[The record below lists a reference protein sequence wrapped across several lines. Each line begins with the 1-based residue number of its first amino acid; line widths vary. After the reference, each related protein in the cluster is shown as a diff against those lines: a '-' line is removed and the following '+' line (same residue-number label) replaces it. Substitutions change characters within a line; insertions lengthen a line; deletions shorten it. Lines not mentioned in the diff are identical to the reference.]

1 MKSSKAEIKMMI
13 MKKNIIHATLVAAMM
28 VFFASCSKNEV
39 IAPDDVRE
47 DGISFSAS
55 GADTRALINRA
66 DLLTDS
72 SEVKVHDDLFGF
84 TGKLDGVQKNAE
96 DVTAYIDDA
105 IVYGNGG
112 WSYKT
117 ADAYYPWTKTG
128 THKFFGW
135 LTYDAKSGL
144 NMTDLLSSEPVLS
157 GDTLAVPSVSMTPS
171 QKQFDFLY
179 SGSIYRDA
187 SKSSDRGAVTLQ
199 LKHLF
204 TAVGFKFINRS
215 SSDQIQVKSVVFKMP
230 HTASAKVIFNDSDPN
245 PDINRGTDA
254 EDYFTATY
262 STTPIVLDNATAVA
276 SDATKHSQYN
286 PLEGTYTDDNEFFLL
301 WPAKAREIAP
311 TNSDGTQTNELVE
324 IVYSINGG
332 DDITAKL
339 NFSSIDLTPGSK
351 HLLNFQFINK
361 QVLLGV
367 RSIPWDYVEGNI
379 SFYDAAVSGRA
390 INLANVTQSE
400 DNPSYKIIDK
410 ATPATGT
417 FNVMTPVGGRLTVG
431 TSGDTEYFK
440 VSLDH
445 NDINS
450 SNTQFTVTIAP
461 VTTIGGSGTK
471 RIQLHFTVE
480 APNGRSISADSVID
494 PDKYQYVFEL

>member
-1 MKSSKAEIKMMI
+1 MQPSKAEIKMMI
-13 MKKNIIHATLVAAMM
+13 MKKNIIHATLAAAMM
-28 VFFASCSKNEV
+28 ILVASCSKNEV
-39 IAPDDVRE
+39 IAPDDVRR

-66 DLLTDS
+66 DLLTNGS
-72 SEVKVHDDLFGF
+72 KVKVHDDLFGF
-84 TGKLDGVQKNAE
+84 TGKLDGVQKNAG

-112 WSYKT
+112 WSYES

-135 LTYDAKSGL
+135 LTYDAKSNL
-144 NMTDLLSSEPVLS
+144 NLTDLVPSAPELK
-157 GDTLAVPSVSMTPS
+157 GDTLKVPSVSMTPDKS
-171 QKQFDFLY
+171 QFDFLY
-179 SGSIYRDA
+179 SESIFRDA
-187 SKSSDRGAVTLQ
+187 AKDDRGAINLH

-204 TAVGFKFINRS
+204 TAVGFKFVNRS
-215 SSDQIQVKSVVFKMP
+215 SSDQISIKSVVFKMP
-230 HTASAKVIFNDSDPN
+230 HTASARLLFLASNPDPEIKRENDS
-245 PDINRGTDA
+245 
-254 EDYFTATY
+254 EDYFTAKY
-262 STTPIVLDNATAVA
+262 STPIVLDNAAAVSA
-276 SDATKHSQYN
+276 DPTRHSQYN
-286 PLEGTYTDDNEFFLL
+286 PVEKTYADDNEFFLL
-301 WPAKAREIAP
+301 WPASASEIAP
-311 TNSDGTQTNELVE
+311 QNPDGEQTNELVE

-332 DDITAKL
+332 DDVTAKL
-339 NFSSIDLTPGSK
+339 NFSSINLLPGAK
-351 HLLNFQFINK
+351 HLFNFQFINK

-379 SFYDAAVSGRA
+379 SFYDAAVSGSA

>member
-1 MKSSKAEIKMMI
+1 MDI
-13 MKKNIIHATLVAAMM
+13 MKKNILHTLVSFALIVLA
-28 VFFASCSKNEV
+28 ASCSKNEV
-39 IAPDDVRE
+39 ITPDVDNE

-55 GADTRALINRA
+55 GADTRGLINRT
-66 DLLTDS
+66 DLLTEGS
-72 SEVKVHDDLFGF
+72 KVKVHDDLSGF
-84 TGKLDGVQKNAE
+84 TGKLDGVQKKAD

-105 IVYGNGG
+105 IVYGSSSG
-112 WSYKT
+112 WSYET

-128 THKFFGW
+128 EHKFYGW

-262 STTPIVLDNATAVA
+262 STPIVLDNATAVA

-301 WPAKAREIAP
+301 WPAKASEIAP
-311 TNSDGTQTNELVE
+311 QNPDGTQTNELVE

-332 DDITAKL
+332 EDVTAHM
-339 NFSSIDLTPGSK
+339 NFTSFDLIPGRK
-351 HLLNFQFINK
+351 HLFNFQFINK
-361 QVLLGV
+361 QVILAV
-367 RSIPWDYVEGNI
+367 SPIPWEYIEGNI
-379 SFYDAAVSGRA
+379 SFYDASVSGTKLDV
-390 INLANVTQSE
+390 INYTPTAEGNV
-400 DNPSYKIIDK
+400 IIDK

-480 APNGRSISADSVID
+480 APNGRSISADSIID

>member
-1 MKSSKAEIKMMI
+1 MDI
-13 MKKNIIHATLVAAMM
+13 MKKNILHTLVSFALIVLA
-28 VFFASCSKNEV
+28 ASCSKNEV
-39 IAPDDVRE
+39 ITPDVDNE

-55 GADTRALINRA
+55 GADTRGLINRT
-66 DLLTDS
+66 DLLTEGS
-72 SEVKVHDDLFGF
+72 KVKVHDDLSGF
-84 TGKLDGVQKNAE
+84 TGKLDGVQKKAD

-112 WSYKT
+112 WSYENT
-117 ADAYYPWTKTG
+117 DAYYPWTKTG

-135 LTYDAKSGL
+135 LTYDAKSNL
-144 NMTDLLSSEPVLS
+144 NLTDLPFAPELK
-157 GDTLAVPSVSMTPS
+157 GDTLKVPSVSMTHDKS
-171 QKQFDFLY
+171 QFDFLY
-179 SGSIYRDA
+179 SGSIFRDA
-187 SKSSDRGAVTLQ
+187 AKDDRGAINLH
-199 LKHLF
+199 LKQLF
-204 TAVGFKFINRS
+204 TAVGFKFVNRS
-215 SSDQIQVKSVVFKMP
+215 SSDQISIKSVVFKMP

-262 STTPIVLDNATAVA
+262 STPIVLDNATAVA

-311 TNSDGTQTNELVE
+311 TNSDGTQTNELVK

>member
-1 MKSSKAEIKMMI
+1 MQPSKAEIKMMI
-13 MKKNIIHATLVAAMM
+13 MKKNIIHATLAAAMM
-28 VFFASCSKNEV
+28 ILVASCSKNEV
-39 IAPDDVRE
+39 IAPDDVRR

-66 DLLTDS
+66 DLLTDGS
-72 SEVKVHDDLFGF
+72 KVKVHDDLFGF
-84 TGKLDGVQKNAE
+84 TGKLDGVQKNAG

-112 WSYKT
+112 WSYEST
-117 ADAYYPWTKTG
+117 DAYYPWTKTG

-135 LTYDAKSGL
+135 LTYDAKSNL
-144 NMTDLLSSEPVLS
+144 NLTALVPSAPELK
-157 GDTLAVPSVSMTPS
+157 GDTLKVPSVSMTPDKS
-171 QKQFDFLY
+171 QFDFLY
-179 SGSIYRDA
+179 SESIFRDA
-187 SKSSDRGAVTLQ
+187 AKDDRGAINLH

-204 TAVGFKFINRS
+204 TAVGFKFVNRS
-215 SSDQIQVKSVVFKMP
+215 SSDQISIKSVVFKMP
-230 HTASAKVIFNDSDPN
+230 HTASADILFLDSNPN
-245 PDINRGTDA
+245 PDINRESDA
-254 EDYFTATY
+254 ENYFSATY
-262 STTPIVLDNATAVA
+262 SAPIVIYNATAVSA
-276 SDATKHSQYN
+276 DPANKHSQYN
-286 PLEGTYTDDNEFFLL
+286 PVEKTYTDDNEFFML
-301 WPAKAREIAP
+301 WPASASEIAP
-311 TNSDGTQTNELVE
+311 QNPDGEQTNELVE

-332 DDITAKL
+332 DDVTAKL
-339 NFSSIDLTPGSK
+339 NFSSINLLPGTK
-351 HLLNFQFINK
+351 HLFNFQFINK

-367 RSIPWDYVEGNI
+367 RSIPWDYVEANI
-379 SFYDAAVSGRA
+379 SFYDAAVSGSA

-480 APNGRSISADSVID
+480 APNGRSISADSIID

>member
-1 MKSSKAEIKMMI
+1 MNQSKVEIKMMI
-13 MKKNIIHATLVAAMM
+13 MKKNIINSTLVAAMM

-39 IAPDDVRE
+39 IAPYDVRE

-66 DLLTDS
+66 DLLTEG

-112 WSYKT
+112 WSYET
-117 ADAYYPWTKTG
+117 ADAYYPWTRNG

-135 LTYDAKSGL
+135 LTYDAKSDL
-144 NMTDLLSSEPVLS
+144 SLTDLIPSAPELK
-157 GDTLAVPSVSMTPS
+157 GDTLKLPSVSMTPD
-171 QKQFDFLY
+171 KPQFDLLY
-179 SGSIYRDA
+179 SGSIFRDA
-187 SKSSDRGAVTLQ
+187 ARDERGSINLH

-204 TAVGFKFINRS
+204 TAVGFKFLNMS
-215 SSDQIQVKSVVFKMP
+215 SSDQISIKKVVFKMP
-230 HTASAKVIFNDSDPN
+230 HTASADILFLDSDPN
-245 PDINRGTDA
+245 PDINRETDA
-254 EDYFTATY
+254 EDYFYATY
-262 STTPIVLDNATAVA
+262 STPIVLDNVAAVSA
-276 SDATKHSQYN
+276 DPTKHSQYN
-286 PLEGTYTDDNEFFLL
+286 PVEETYTYDNEFFLL
-301 WPAKAREIAP
+301 WPVHADKIAP
-311 TNSDGTQTNELVE
+311 ENPDGEQTNELVE

-332 DDITAKL
+332 EDVTANL
-339 NFSSIDLTPGSK
+339 NFSSINLLPGAK
-351 HLLNFQFINK
+351 HLFNFQFINK
-361 QVLLGV
+361 QVVLGV
-367 RSIPWDYVEGNI
+367 KSIPWDYIEGSV
-379 SFYDAAVSGRA
+379 SFYDASVSGSY
-390 INLANVTQSE
+390 IVLENYTQSE
-400 DNPSYKIIDK
+400 DNPNNKIIDK
-410 ATPATGT
+410 ASPATGT
-417 FNVMTPVGGRLTVG
+417 FNLMTPIGGRLTVG

-445 NDINS
+445 NDIS
-450 SNTQFTVTIAP
+450 YSNTQFTVTIAA

-471 RIQLHFTVE
+471 SIRLHFTVE

>member
-1 MKSSKAEIKMMI
+1 MQPSKAEIKMMI
-13 MKKNIIHATLVAAMM
+13 MKKNIIHATLAAAMM
-28 VFFASCSKNEV
+28 ILVASCSKNEV
-39 IAPDDVRE
+39 IAPDDVRR

-66 DLLTDS
+66 DLLTDGS
-72 SEVKVHDDLFGF
+72 KVKVHDDLFGF
-84 TGKLDGVQKNAE
+84 TGKLDGVQKNAG

-112 WSYKT
+112 WSYET
-117 ADAYYPWTKTG
+117 TDAYYPWTKTG

-135 LTYDAKSGL
+135 LTYDAKSNL
-144 NMTDLLSSEPVLS
+144 NLTDLPFAPELK
-157 GDTLAVPSVSMTPS
+157 GDTLKVPSVSMTHDKS
-171 QKQFDFLY
+171 QFDFLY
-179 SGSIYRDA
+179 SESIFRDA
-187 SKSSDRGAVTLQ
+187 AKDDRGAINLH

-204 TAVGFKFINRS
+204 TAVGFKFVNRS
-215 SSDQIQVKSVVFKMP
+215 SSDQISIKSVVFKMP

-262 STTPIVLDNATAVA
+262 STPIVLDNATAVA

>member
-1 MKSSKAEIKMMI
+1 MMI
-13 MKKNIIHATLVAAMM
+13 LV
-28 VFFASCSKNEV
+28 ASCSKNEV
-39 IAPDDVRE
+39 IAPDDVRR

-66 DLLTDS
+66 DLLTDGS
-72 SEVKVHDDLFGF
+72 KVKVHDDLFGF
-84 TGKLDGVQKNAE
+84 TGKLDGVQKNAG

-112 WSYKT
+112 WSYEST
-117 ADAYYPWTKTG
+117 DAYYPWTKTG

-262 STTPIVLDNATAVA
+262 SPPIVLDNATAVA

-332 DDITAKL
+332 DNITAKL

>member
-1 MKSSKAEIKMMI
+1 MQPSKAEIKMMI
-13 MKKNIIHATLVAAMM
+13 MKKNIIHATLAAAMM
-28 VFFASCSKNEV
+28 ILVASCSKNEV
-39 IAPDDVRE
+39 IAPDDVRR

-66 DLLTDS
+66 DLLTDGS
-72 SEVKVHDDLFGF
+72 KVKVHDDLFGF
-84 TGKLDGVQKNAE
+84 TGKLDGVQKNAG

-112 WSYKT
+112 WSYET
-117 ADAYYPWTKTG
+117 TDAYYPWTKTG

-135 LTYDAKSGL
+135 LTYDAKSNL
-144 NMTDLLSSEPVLS
+144 NLTDLPFAPELK
-157 GDTLAVPSVSMTPS
+157 GDTLKVPSVSMTHDKS
-171 QKQFDFLY
+171 QFDFLY
-179 SGSIYRDA
+179 SESIFRDA
-187 SKSSDRGAVTLQ
+187 AKDDRGAINLH

-204 TAVGFKFINRS
+204 TAVGFKFVNRS
-215 SSDQIQVKSVVFKMP
+215 SSDQISIKSVVFKMP
-230 HTASAKVIFNDSDPN
+230 HTANARILFLASNPDPEIIRENDSL
-245 PDINRGTDA
+245 
-254 EDYFTATY
+254 DYFTATY
-262 STTPIVLDNATAVA
+262 STPIVLDNAAAVSA
-276 SDATKHSQYN
+276 DPTRHSQYN
-286 PLEGTYTDDNEFFLL
+286 PVEKTYTDDNEFFLL
-301 WPAKAREIAP
+301 WPASASEIAP
-311 TNSDGTQTNELVE
+311 QNPDGTQTNELVE

>member
-1 MKSSKAEIKMMI
+1 MMI
-13 MKKNIIHATLVAAMM
+13 LV
-28 VFFASCSKNEV
+28 ASCSKNEV
-39 IAPDDVRE
+39 IAPDDVRR

-66 DLLTDS
+66 DLLTDGS
-72 SEVKVHDDLFGF
+72 KVKVHDDLFGF
-84 TGKLDGVQKNAE
+84 TGKLDGVQKNAG

-112 WSYKT
+112 WSYET
-117 ADAYYPWTKTG
+117 TDAYYPWTKTG

-135 LTYDAKSGL
+135 LTYDAKSNL
-144 NMTDLLSSEPVLS
+144 NLTDLVPSAPELK
-157 GDTLAVPSVSMTPS
+157 GDTLKVPSVSMTPDKS
-171 QKQFDFLY
+171 QFDFLY
-179 SGSIYRDA
+179 SESIFRDA
-187 SKSSDRGAVTLQ
+187 AKDDRGAINLH

-204 TAVGFKFINRS
+204 TAVGFKFVNRS
-215 SSDQIQVKSVVFKMP
+215 SSDQISIKSVVFKMP
-230 HTASAKVIFNDSDPN
+230 HTASARILFLASNPDPEIKRENDS
-245 PDINRGTDA
+245 

-262 STTPIVLDNATAVA
+262 STPIVLDNAAAVSA
-276 SDATKHSQYN
+276 DPTRHSQYN
-286 PLEGTYTDDNEFFLL
+286 PVENTYKDDNVFFLL
-301 WPAKAREIAP
+301 WPARASEIAP
-311 TNSDGTQTNELVE
+311 QNPDGTQTNELVE

-332 DDITAKL
+332 EDVTARM
-339 NFSSIDLTPGSK
+339 NFTSFDLIPGRK
-351 HLLNFQFINK
+351 HLFNFQFVNK
-361 QVLLGV
+361 QVILAV
-367 RSIPWDYVEGNI
+367 SPIPWDYVEGI
-379 SFYDAAVSGRA
+379 VSFYDASVSGTRLDV
-390 INLANVTQSE
+390 INYTPTTEGNV
-400 DNPSYKIIDK
+400 IIDK

-450 SNTQFTVTIAP
+450 HDNKFTVTIAP
-461 VTTIGGSGTK
+461 VTTIGGRGTK

>member
-1 MKSSKAEIKMMI
+1 MQPSKAEIKMMI
-13 MKKNIIHATLVAAMM
+13 MKKNIIHATLAAAMM
-28 VFFASCSKNEV
+28 ILVASCSKNEV
-39 IAPDDVRE
+39 IAPDDVRR

-66 DLLTDS
+66 DLLTDGS
-72 SEVKVHDDLFGF
+72 KVKVHDDLFGF

-112 WSYKT
+112 WSYENT
-117 ADAYYPWTKTG
+117 DAYYPWTKTG

-135 LTYDAKSGL
+135 LTYDAKSNL
-144 NMTDLLSSEPVLS
+144 NLTDLPFAPELK
-157 GDTLAVPSVSMTPS
+157 GDTLKVPSVSMTHDKS
-171 QKQFDFLY
+171 QFDFLY
-179 SGSIYRDA
+179 SESIFRDA
-187 SKSSDRGAVTLQ
+187 AKDDRGAINLH

-204 TAVGFKFINRS
+204 TAVGFKFVNRS
-215 SSDQIQVKSVVFKMP
+215 SSDQISIKSVVFKMP

-262 STTPIVLDNATAVA
+262 STPIVLDNATAVA

>member
-1 MKSSKAEIKMMI
+1 
-13 MKKNIIHATLVAAMM
+13 
-28 VFFASCSKNEV
+28 
-39 IAPDDVRE
+39 
-47 DGISFSAS
+47 
-55 GADTRALINRA
+55 
-66 DLLTDS
+66 
-72 SEVKVHDDLFGF
+72 
-84 TGKLDGVQKNAE
+84 
-96 DVTAYIDDA
+96 
-105 IVYGNGG
+105 
-112 WSYKT
+112 
-117 ADAYYPWTKTG
+117 
-128 THKFFGW
+128 
-135 LTYDAKSGL
+135 
-144 NMTDLLSSEPVLS
+144 
-157 GDTLAVPSVSMTPS
+157 MTPGKS
-171 QKQFDFLY
+171 QFDFLY
-179 SGSIYRDA
+179 SGSIFRDA
-187 SKSSDRGAVTLQ
+187 AKDDRGAINLH

-204 TAVGFKFINRS
+204 TAVGFKFVNRS
-215 SSDQIQVKSVVFKMP
+215 TSDQISIKSVVFKMP
-230 HTASAKVIFNDSDPN
+230 HTASADILFLDSDPN
-245 PDINRGTDA
+245 PDINRESDA
-254 EDYFTATY
+254 EDYFSETY
-262 STTPIVLDNATAVA
+262 YSAPIVLYDATAVSA
-276 SDATKHSQYN
+276 DPTNKHSQYN
-286 PLEGTYTDDNEFFLL
+286 PVEKTYTDDNEFFLL
-301 WPAKAREIAP
+301 WPAKALEIAP
-311 TNSDGTQTNELVE
+311 QNPDGTQTNELVE

-332 DDITAKL
+332 EDVTAKL
-339 NFSSIDLTPGSK
+339 NFSSINLLPGAK
-351 HLLNFQFINK
+351 HLFNFQFINK
-361 QVLLGV
+361 QVVLGV

-379 SFYDAAVSGRA
+379 SFYDAAVSGSP

>member
-1 MKSSKAEIKMMI
+1 MQPSKAEIKMMI
-13 MKKNIIHATLVAAMM
+13 MKKNIIHATLAAAMM
-28 VFFASCSKNEV
+28 ILVASCSKNEV
-39 IAPDDVRE
+39 IAPDDVRR

-66 DLLTDS
+66 DLLTDGS
-72 SEVKVHDDLFGF
+72 KVKVHDDLFGF
-84 TGKLDGVQKNAE
+84 TGKLDGVQKNAG

-112 WSYKT
+112 WSYEST
-117 ADAYYPWTKTG
+117 DAYYPWTKTG

-135 LTYDAKSGL
+135 LTYDAKSNL
-144 NMTDLLSSEPVLS
+144 NLTDLVPSAPELK
-157 GDTLAVPSVSMTPS
+157 GDTLKVPSVSMTPDKS
-171 QKQFDFLY
+171 QFDFLY
-179 SGSIYRDA
+179 SESIFRDA
-187 SKSSDRGAVTLQ
+187 AKDDRGAINLH

-204 TAVGFKFINRS
+204 TAVGFKFVNRS
-215 SSDQIQVKSVVFKMP
+215 SSDQISIKSVVFKMP
-230 HTASAKVIFNDSDPN
+230 HTASADILFLDSDPN
-245 PDINRGTDA
+245 PDINRESDA
-254 EDYFTATY
+254 DDYFSETY
-262 STTPIVLDNATAVA
+262 SAPIVLYDATAVSA
-276 SDATKHSQYN
+276 DPTNKHSQYN
-286 PLEGTYTDDNEFFLL
+286 PVEKTYTDDNEFFLL
-301 WPAKAREIAP
+301 WPASASEIAP
-311 TNSDGTQTNELVE
+311 QNPDGTQTNELVE

-332 DDITAKL
+332 EDVTARM
-339 NFSSIDLTPGSK
+339 NFTSFDLIPGRK
-351 HLLNFQFINK
+351 HLFNFQFIDK
-361 QVLLGV
+361 QVVLAV
-367 RSIPWDYVEGNI
+367 SPIPWDYVEGNV
-379 SFYDAAVSGRA
+379 SFYDASVSGTRLDV
-390 INLANVTQSE
+390 INYTPTTEGNV
-400 DNPSYKIIDK
+400 IIDK

-450 SNTQFTVTIAP
+450 HDNKFTVTIAP

-471 RIQLHFTVE
+471 RIQFHFTVE

>member
-1 MKSSKAEIKMMI
+1 MQPSKAEIKMMI
-13 MKKNIIHATLVAAMM
+13 MKKNIIHATLAAAMM
-28 VFFASCSKNEV
+28 ILVASCSKNEV
-39 IAPDDVRE
+39 IAPDDVRR

-66 DLLTDS
+66 DLLTDGS
-72 SEVKVHDDLFGF
+72 KVKVRDDLFGF
-84 TGKLDGVQKNAE
+84 TGKLDGVQKNAG

-112 WSYKT
+112 WSYES

-135 LTYDAKSGL
+135 LTYDAKSNL
-144 NMTDLLSSEPVLS
+144 NLTALIPSGPELK
-157 GDTLAVPSVSMTPS
+157 GDTLKVPSVSMTPDK
-171 QKQFDFLY
+171 QQFDFLY
-179 SGSIYRDA
+179 SESIFRDA
-187 SKSSDRGAVTLQ
+187 AKDDRGAINLH

-204 TAVGFKFINRS
+204 TAVGFKFVNRS
-215 SSDQIQVKSVVFKMP
+215 SSDQISIKSVVFKMP
-230 HTASAKVIFNDSDPN
+230 HTANARILFLASNPDPEIIRENDS
-245 PDINRGTDA
+245 

-262 STTPIVLDNATAVA
+262 STPIVLDNAAAVSA
-276 SDATKHSQYN
+276 DPTRHSQYN
-286 PLEGTYTDDNEFFLL
+286 PVDETYTDDNKFFLL
-301 WPAKAREIAP
+301 WPAKASEIAP
-311 TNSDGTQTNELVE
+311 QNPDGTQTNKLVE

-332 DDITAKL
+332 DDVTAKL
-339 NFSSIDLTPGSK
+339 NFSSINLLPGAK
-351 HLLNFQFINK
+351 HLFNFQFINK
-361 QVLLGV
+361 QVILAV
-367 RSIPWDYVEGNI
+367 SPIPWEYIEGNI
-379 SFYDAAVSGRA
+379 SFYDASVSGTKLDV
-390 INLANVTQSE
+390 INYTPTAEGNV
-400 DNPSYKIIDK
+400 IIDK